1 MDNKLYKFGIDWLNG
16 VCHLEENF
24 NDFVRCLGKIHKDLD
39 VVNWSLC
46 ETGMYNYKRRF
57 MYRGRPII
65 QIAYNPLTPDVA
77 ETVELVDLEC
87 NNKGIFVS
95 ISGDGIRLLSHL
107 NCLEDVLKYLKSI
120 GFKASRLDVYMDCLD
135 KDNPYVDHFT
145 KAFKNFYTD
154 SIGKPNVRCN
164 LQRVSRSGSPN
175 TKNLRQFRM
184 VDSAGN
190 VYYNTELGTH
200 SSNFGMFRLYNKMEE
215 LKGGR
220 LSEYSEHMLKEYCQ
234 CSDYWWRFEYEVHKD
249 FACQL
254 FDQIDLDEF
263 SMSSAYYAVTD
274 KMFQFVDCPSR
285 GVNKSKSPVTTIWD
299 MYISELSE
307 NVCFV

>member
-16 VCHLEENF
+16 VCHLEDNF
-24 NDFVRCLGKIHKDLD
+24 YDFVSCLGKIHKDLD
-39 VVNWSLC
+39 IVNWSLC

-65 QIAYNPLTPDVA
+65 QIAYNPLTPDVS

-107 NCLEDVLKYLKSI
+107 NCLEDVLKYFKSI

-135 KDNPYVDHFT
+135 SANPYVDHFT
-145 KAFKNFYTD
+145 NAFKNFFTD
-154 SIGKPNVRCN
+154 AVGKPNVRTRLN
-164 LQRVSRSGSPN
+164 RTQ
-175 TKNLRQFRM
+175 KNLRQFRM
-184 VDSAGN
+184 VDSN
-190 VYYNTELGTH
+190 NKVYYNTELGTH

-215 LKGGR
+215 LKCGR
-220 LSEYSEHMLKEYCQ
+220 LSEYSEHMIKEYCQ

-249 FACQL
+249 FAGQL
-254 FDQIDLDEF
+254 FDQIDLDNF

-274 KMFQFVDCPSR
+274 KMFALVER
-285 GVNKSKSPVTTIWD
+285 KSAGYTTGQASVTTIWD
-299 MYISELSE
+299 MYVSELSE